1 MHGSGV
7 PIPRS
12 PDPGNRSNSLIIAP
26 RHARSDAQRKTFG
39 SRFAQRT
46 IPILFALVAVPVLPP
61 AADTAC
67 AQEPARAG
75 IVIRFDAGRETSEC
89 ADISEAA
96 PDGVSGLEALTA
108 TGLAVVTKDFGGDL
122 GQAVCKIEDVGTDD
136 CNFNA
141 GFWGYFRGSD
151 GAWTFSEV
159 GPSSSRVESG
169 GVEGWVWTA
178 AGAGDATPPGATPDF
193 DRICAQEATPVGERQ
208 EPGGSILPWAIA
220 AAAVAILG
228 ALLIRRRGA

>member
-12 PDPGNRSNSLIIAP
+12 PDPGNQPSSLVIAP
-26 RHARSDAQRKTFG
+26 RHARSDAKRNIFA
-39 SRFAQRT
+39 SRFSRLLIAT
-46 IPILFALVAVPVLPP
+46 LFAFLAVPVLSP
-61 AADTAC
+61 ASDTAC

-141 GFWGYFRGSD
+141 GFWAYFRASD
-151 GAWTFSEV
+151 GEWKFSEV
-159 GPSSSRVESG
+159 GPSSSKVESG

-178 AGAGDATPPGATPDF
+178 AGAGDATPPGATADF

-208 EPGGSILPWAIA
+208 EPGGSILPWTIA
-220 AAAVAILG
+220 AAAVAMLG
-228 ALLIRRRGA
+228 ALLLRRRSA